1 MQPCYLCCLTLLSF
15 RKRTQ
20 RELLKSPLQGIYS
33 LPFTAAFIFSFSNT
47 ISLTQFLFW
56 KSSTTIIRSFQF
68 NYFQMMPFLHHV
80 CAQLWRSCCF
90 SSSEFSDNC
99 SKKALPGSE
108 NHLSPFLCCLLC
120 LIAKFPIQRAGQ
132 KFIQLY
138 LKLMLDDSAL
148 WCGWARTSLSDASY
162 SVIWV
167 LISSSSVSPIGSML
181 HQSLWLL

>member
-1 MQPCYLCCLTLLSF
+1 MLTDALVFLSGLPIFCLIFQLFCSFFLFFHPEGICSFKKDKFSHMQPCYLCCLTLLSF

-99 SKKALPGSE
+99 SKKHCLGVKTTS
-108 NHLSPFLCCLLC
+108 HLSSAVSCVSLLNSQFREQ
-120 LIAKFPIQRAGQ
+120 ARSSFS
-132 KFIQLY
+132 FI
-138 LKLMLDDSAL
+138 SN
-148 WCGWARTSLSDASY
+148 
-162 SVIWV
+162 
-167 LISSSSVSPIGSML
+167 
-181 HQSLWLL
+181 